1 MIPDFIPPKMW
12 EMHLYCSS
20 RESPEILK
28 VDELESDIAIL
39 TERIKMVREGV
50 SDIEDMEELKRFTE
64 EVELEEGL
72 KHIELF

>member
-1 MIPDFIPPKMW
+1 MSMTVEEAKA
-12 EMHLYCSS
+12 
-20 RESPEILK
+20 RILTGL
-28 VDELESDIAIL
+28 DELESDIAIL